1 MKYAVI
7 VLGDFGRAVALG
19 LARAGSEV
27 IAIDRNMDRLNAVKD
42 EVTLAVRLDATQR
55 EALKAHGI
63 ALVDVLVAAIG
74 ENFEAQ
80 VLTVVHAKKFGIPR
94 VVARASNED
103 HRRVLEAVGADD
115 VFYPEEEAA
124 RNIVQRLTL
133 SNIKNYFELAEGFSL
148 VEVRCPSR
156 AVDKT
161 LRELDLR
168 NRFRININL
177 VAVKHFESG
186 ASGRLALKRFDPVP
200 TPDDRLGEHDV
211 LALVGSVLD
220 LANFLGSTS

>member
-7 VLGDFGRAVALG
+7 GLGDFGRAVALG

-42 EVTLAVRLDATQR
+42 EVTLAVRLDSTQR
-55 EALKAHGI
+55 DALESQDIGSVD
-63 ALVDVLVAAIG
+63 ALISAIG

-80 VLTVVHAKKFGIPR
+80 VLTVVHAKNLKIPR
-94 VVARASNED
+94 IVARASSED
-103 HRRVLEAVGADD
+103 HRRVLEAIGASEI
-115 VFYPEEEAA
+115 FYPEEEAA

-148 VEVRCPSR
+148 VEVQTPTS
-156 AVDKT
+156 VVGKT
-161 LRELDLR
+161 LKELNLR
-168 NRFRININL
+168 NNFRINL
-177 VAVKHFESG
+177 VAVKSFEPDAEG
-186 ASGRLALKRFDPVP
+186 NPALKRFDPVP
-200 TPDDRLGEHDV
+200 SPDQQLQQGDV

-220 LANFLGSTS
+220 LANFLGDSA

>member
-7 VLGDFGRAVALG
+7 GLGDFGRAVALG

-63 ALVDVLVAAIG
+63 ALVEVLVAAIG

-156 AVDKT
+156 AVGKT

-168 NRFRININL
+168 NQFRINL
-177 VAVKHFESG
+177 VAVKHFETG
-186 ASGRLALKRFDPVP
+186 ASGKLALKRFDPVP
-200 TPDDRLGEHDV
+200 APDDRLGEHDV